1 MKKKKSVPRWLQI
14 VSTIIANAAIVL
26 SIIYIV
32 FYILDGFNPMLHFL
46 GEQVFVTRYLDVI
59 IAALALALGILF
71 LICTWKIF
79 YGKKGKKTKRKG
91 NKSSD
96 AIVMQAAAND
106 KTAFSF
112 DAQHHG
118 FLTYFLLKEIKG
130 IAGQLDSYTY
140 QDIYEAV
147 ERKVNKESAL
157 QGKWQ
162 EISGFVDGKYSSSW
176 QHLKIR

>member
-59 IAALALALGILF
+59 IAGIALLLGILF

-79 YGKKGKKTKRKG
+79 YGKKGKNHIRKPRPR
-91 NKSSD
+91 
-96 AIVMQAAAND
+96 
-106 KTAFSF
+106 
-112 DAQHHG
+112 
-118 FLTYFLLKEIKG
+118 
-130 IAGQLDSYTY
+130 
-140 QDIYEAV
+140 YED
-147 ERKVNKESAL
+147 E
-157 QGKWQ
+157 
-162 EISGFVDGKYSSSW
+162 YS
-176 QHLKIR
+176 KK